1 MQYSA
6 VTLRVITFRWHS
18 FRMLGS
24 RRDFKQ
30 TILNIRTYSSNYPS
44 IPKTFRSTLFSYLE
58 IHTNQRGFSMRK
70 AGELKA

>member
-1 MQYSA
+1 
-6 VTLRVITFRWHS
+6 
-18 FRMLGS
+18 MLGS

-58 IHTNQRGFSMRK
+58 IHTNKGVSQGGKR
-70 AGELKA
+70 EI